1 VSQVGPWNYKA
12 DDLSLTRSLQ
22 GGVYETIC
30 KGVRLAWKTKYCSR
44 GIRAEQLREM
54 DILRRL
60 SHHHII
66 RLMGTYTQGLFLGLL
81 LAPVAVCDL
90 KTFME
95 DIDTLRDRLA
105 KRKMCKIENTEMMR
119 RLDELCPDTS
129 GGSDLHQDAVS
140 RLSSYFGRLVGVITY
155 LHEQR
160 IRHKDIKPSN
170 VLLSHRGVWLADFG
184 ISSDFSDLSSSQSE
198 AADRGTPKYFAPE
211 VATFKKSGRPADI
224 FSLGCIFLEMV
235 ALLGS
240 VPLDELK
247 VLRPEQDG
255 SFQANLQHKTSWFTL
270 LGSDSVQLQHLLCE
284 IESMINE
291 DAKSRP
297 LAFQLDRHLAI
308 IAQFG
313 GNRSRPLHGPCC
325 ARERFIDQVEHM
337 TKEIEDLRLEVMQR
351 DEYIDDLMHARP
363 PSRSRSPSEIPRPPL
378 GLNFHGMVRTN
389 VSSSKP
395 SKAWRGR

>member
-1 VSQVGPWNYKA
+1 
-12 DDLSLTRSLQ
+12 LSLTEWLQ

-30 KGVRLAWKTKYCSR
+30 KGVRLAWKTKYCPK

-95 DIDTLRDRLA
+95 DIDTLRDRLTKGA
-105 KRKMCKIENTEMMR
+105 LCKIDHTEMMR
-119 RLDELCPDTS
+119 RLDSLCPDS
-129 GGSDLHQDAVS
+129 GGGSVLHQDAVS
-140 RLSSYFGRLVGVITY
+140 RLSCCFGCLIGVITY

-170 VLLSHRGVWLADFG
+170 VLLAHTGVWLADFG

-198 AADRGTPKYFAPE
+198 ATDRGTPKYFAPE
-211 VATFKKSGRPADI
+211 VASFKKSGRPSDI

-240 VPLDELK
+240 VSLDELK
-247 VLRPEQDG
+247 ALRPEQNG

-270 LGSDSVQLQHLLCE
+270 LRSDSVQLRHLLCE
-284 IESMINE
+284 IERMVDEN
-291 DAKSRP
+291 AKSRP

-337 TKEIEDLRLEVMQR
+337 TKEIEDLRLEVIQR
-351 DEYIDDLMHARP
+351 DEYIDDLIDAGP
-363 PSRSRSPSEIPRPPL
+363 PSRSHSPSEVPRPPL
-378 GLNFHGMVRTN
+378 GSNFHGMTRTN
-389 VSSSKP
+389 VSSNKSSKV
-395 SKAWRGR
+395 WRSR